1 MADFVISFKVE
12 NLEITTTRYRRAP
25 LVLDD
30 LIEKNFR
37 ALGIVIAAK
46 MRRVVAPVKYTGALE
61 RSISSQFEFAP
72 PRFVLEIGPTAPHAS
87 IVRTGTRPHWAPI
100 DVLKRWARWK
110 LGDEKAAYAV
120 QRSIAYYG
128 TSRYLA
134 QRGIAGAEQTSF
146 GIGLNF
152 VRVTRERGDVQQ
164 GVTRTARRIQ
174 MNLARFL
181 NTGVQAG
188 VTMTGGEA

>member
-1 MADFVISFKVE
+1 MAEGFYISFKAE
-12 NLEITTTRYRRAP
+12 NLEITQTRYRRAP
-25 LVLDD
+25 LVLSD

-46 MRRVVAPVKYTGALE
+46 MRRVLLPVKYTGAME
-61 RSISSQFEFAP
+61 RSVSSAFEFTP
-72 PRFVLEIGPTAPHAS
+72 PRFKLEVGPTAPHAL

-100 DVLKRWARWK
+100 RALKRWAARK

-134 QRGIAGAEQTSF
+134 QRGIEGAEQTTF
-146 GIGLNF
+146 GIGFNYI
-152 VRVTRERGDVQQ
+152 RVTRERGDVQL
-164 GVTRTARRIQ
+164 GVQRTAQRIQ
-174 MNLARFL
+174 MNFAKFL
-181 NTGVQAG
+181 NTGVEAT
-188 VTMTGGEA
+188 VTMGGEG